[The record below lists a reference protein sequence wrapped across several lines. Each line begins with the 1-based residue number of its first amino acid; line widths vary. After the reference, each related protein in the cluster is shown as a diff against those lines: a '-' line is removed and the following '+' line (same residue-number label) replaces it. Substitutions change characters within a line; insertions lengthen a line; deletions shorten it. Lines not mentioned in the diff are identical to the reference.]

1 MRSAV
6 IIFAAAI
13 VARAAITPVYYL
25 IEDNGDD
32 AAPAPV
38 AILAGSLERCEQAL
52 AASPAPRVR
61 CESISGFRHL
71 LASAD
76 SALAA
81 LRQAAEATL
90 QPVSDLQDST
100 IDAMQDAAT
109 SVVQDAAVD
118 AVQDAIGGE
127 DDSPVE

>member
-13 VARAAITPVYYL
+13 VARVAITPVYYL
-25 IEDNGDD
+25 IEDSGDD

-52 AASPAPRVR
+52 AASPAPRAH
-61 CESISGFRHL
+61 CEGVPGFRHL

-76 SALAA
+76 SAFTS
-81 LRQAAEATL
+81 LRQAADATL
-90 QPVSDLQDST
+90 QPVSDLQDS
-100 IDAMQDAAT
+100 AMNAVQDAAT
-109 SVVQDAAVD
+109 AVAQDAAVD
-118 AVQDAIGGE
+118 AVQDAIGGD
-127 DDSPVE
+127 DDSPLE